1 MKTLKSI
8 IDACMAIITFIL
20 TLAVI
25 IYFINDY
32 RKGTLSSIKEYINK
46 NLGNMLFTFGLLF
59 SFFGLILMIGTIIEF
74 VCGLIKNQSGVY
86 DGFAVLVFGVSLF
99 SMAGSI
105 HQTRKN
111 NEENIQFKNDINS
124 KLDEISNKL
133 ESLNPSNV
141 DLHDEIEKLKEQ
153 NQEIIVLLK
162 EKNQTNVHIYVN
174 EEDKNKKTRKNGEY
188 KK

>member
-1 MKTLKSI
+1 MKSI

-124 KLDEISNKL
+124 KL

-174 EEDKNKKTRKNGEY
+174 EEDKSKKTRKNGEY

>member
-1 MKTLKSI
+1 MKSI
-8 IDACMAIITFIL
+8 IDACIAIITLIL

-32 RKGTLSSIKEYINK
+32 RKDTLSSIKEYINK

-74 VCGLIKNQSGVY
+74 VCDLIKNQSGVY

-105 HQTRKN
+105 QQTRKS
-111 NEENIQFKNDINS
+111 NEEAAQLKKDINDNFKDIS
-124 KLDEISNKL
+124 KKID
-133 ESLNPSNV
+133 SLNPSNE
-141 DLHDEIEKLKEQ
+141 DLHDEIEKLKQE
-153 NQEIIVLLK
+153 NQRILNLL
-162 EKNQTNVHIYVN
+162 
-174 EEDKNKKTRKNGEY
+174 EDKNQKEVCILSKIVNKIKK
-188 KK
+188 

>member
-1 MKTLKSI
+1 M
-8 IDACMAIITFIL
+8 FI
-20 TLAVI
+20 
-25 IYFINDY
+25 
-32 RKGTLSSIKEYINK
+32 
-46 NLGNMLFTFGLLF
+46 
-59 SFFGLILMIGTIIEF
+59 
-74 VCGLIKNQSGVY
+74 

-124 KLDEISNKL
+124 KL

-174 EEDKNKKTRKNGEY
+174 EEDKSKKTRKNGEY